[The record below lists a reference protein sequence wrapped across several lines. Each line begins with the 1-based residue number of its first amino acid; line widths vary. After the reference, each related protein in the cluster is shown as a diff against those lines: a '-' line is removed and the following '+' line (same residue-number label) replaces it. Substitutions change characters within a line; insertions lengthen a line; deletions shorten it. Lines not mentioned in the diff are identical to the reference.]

1 MSDKIEAIIEKLF
14 DIGEAEWRGP
24 RGSTMDKIAARTA
37 GNPER
42 KEEKKETYN
51 DWLKKQPK
59 SKAIGIHKA
68 KKK

>member
-1 MSDKIEAIIEKLF
+1 MGDKIDTIIEKLF

-24 RGSTMDKIAARTA
+24 RGSSFDKIAARQS
-37 GNPER
+37 GQRDE
-42 KEEKKETYN
+42 EEKKETYN

-59 SKAIGIHKA
+59 PKTIGIHKT